1 MQCQGKWH
9 LLPNN
14 CSWLLIVCLHTAPHP
29 KHQTILPGN
38 YKTVFVSGT
47 KPRMR
52 VATRAGSNMDRL
64 VQHVKNVT
72 SLTRSLC

>member
-38 YKTVFVSGT
+38 YKVKSVSGT
-47 KPRMR
+47 KTRMQ
-52 VATRAGSNMDRL
+52 VATGPGSNMDKL
-64 VQHVKNVT
+64 VQHVKSMT
-72 SLTRSLC
+72 ILTRNLC